1 MYTCLSRF
9 VFGRV
14 RIIMSHGINEYRFT
28 PWSSWGSKIHRKVEF
43 WSTFCSWDYPVR
55 RMPPRLSFAG
65 PGFASCIRWNASG
78 SKHLESRMGVN
89 YVCDHW
95 NSKTC
100 YPKGSAFAESARHIR
115 DMCSCLLS
123 CWRFC
128 WPSPPC
134 TWFGGS
140 FNAPVRILWMSLFL
154 QLQNGKMFNSW
165 TLEALGVGRKSIDFS
180 TERKYQRGCGLYM
193 NYKPLPC
200 PTNKKRQKSLAR
212 NLVFR
217 ISA

>member
-1 MYTCLSRF
+1 MMPQQLHTLEPLEVQKYIEKLN
-9 VFGRV
+9 FGARSV
-14 RIIMSHGINEYRFT
+14 LGTIQC
-28 PWSSWGSKIHRKVEF
+28 VE
-43 WSTFCSWDYPVR
+43 C
-55 RMPPRLSFAG
+55 RLDC
-65 PGFASCIRWNASG
+65 PLRDRDLHGFASCIRRNASG

-100 YPKGSAFAESARHIR
+100 YPKGNAFAESARHIR

-128 WPSPPC
+128 WPSPL

-140 FNAPVRILWMSLFL
+140 LIAPVRILWMSLYL

-165 TLEALGVGRKSIDFS
+165 TLEAEKAWKSIGFS

-200 PTNKKRQKSLAR
+200 PTNKQQKKSLAR
-212 NLVFR
+212 SLVFR